1 MSWVIWITGPPAS
14 GTSAIARGVAAEFQT
29 RGQQV
34 TWLELDALRASLAPA
49 VGSESVLYG
58 ALAYLAAVLGEAG
71 QPVLIDAPG
80 GRRVWPD
87 LVREAVPRFAEVQ
100 LVGPIERPGTTG
112 PGVDEPYEA
121 ALAPELLIDPA
132 AESLATSVE
141 RVVSVADRLSAEADA
156 ASARPDAG
164 GDPAWAIWI
173 TGRPGSG
180 KSTLARRAFEAL
192 GGAGTRV
199 RLLELA
205 PVQRFLL
212 EGPATGEP
220 QQDLVHRVLAYAAK
234 LLTEADVSV
243 IVDATAVRRAW
254 RQAAR
259 ELIPRF
265 AEIQL
270 LCPTEICLD
279 RERAIRWGLTFE
291 TTRSVAATRGPDIE
305 LAYEESIHPDLA
317 VWTDVCDVQSATDR
331 ILATIE
337 RLAGHSP
344 SPTRARPGL

>member
-1 MSWVIWITGPPAS
+1 MSWAIWITGPPAS

-34 TWLELDALRASLAPA
+34 TWLELDALQASLAPA
-49 VGSESVLYG
+49 VGPESVLYG

-192 GGAGTRV
+192 G
-199 RLLELA
+199 
-205 PVQRFLL
+205 
-212 EGPATGEP
+212 
-220 QQDLVHRVLAYAAK
+220 DAAK